1 MFVFCVSF
9 VFVFC
14 VCVLCLLQQLSHN
27 EANQRYEMYCF
38 DNEDEHS
45 NAADIGTNHEQR
57 PIKSQN

>member
-1 MFVFCVSF
+1 M
-9 VFVFC
+9 
-14 VCVLCLLQQLSHN
+14 LGLYQKTQQLSHN

-38 DNEDEHS
+38 DDEDEHN